1 MSRTRVISM
10 GLASILAGL
19 FLFGCGT
26 PAVTEIA
33 TEEPPAGP
41 LGEGDA
47 APDFT
52 LPDTKGNMVRLADE
66 LLDNRLVILVF
77 YHAYD

>member
-19 FLFGCGT
+19 FLFGCGS

-33 TEEPPAGP
+33 TEEPPPGP

-52 LPDTKGNMVRLADE
+52 LPDSSGTMVRLADE
-66 LLDNRLVILVF
+66 LLDSGLVVLVF
-77 YHAYD
+77 YHHYT